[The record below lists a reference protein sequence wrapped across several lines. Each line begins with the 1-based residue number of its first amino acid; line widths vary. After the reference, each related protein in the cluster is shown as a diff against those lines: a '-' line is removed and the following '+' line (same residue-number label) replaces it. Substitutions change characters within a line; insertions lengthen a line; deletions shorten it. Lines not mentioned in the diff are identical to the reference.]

1 MKLARILIVEDE
13 IDQAELYRMALEHAG
28 HEVVGAGGDLDLALR
43 AGEKPDLIIL
53 DERLR
58 GRSGTAFI
66 PTLRKTYPAARILL
80 VTADPDAA
88 EAAPQHGADRGV
100 RKPVPLA
107 QLVMHIQEILAGR

>member
-1 MKLARILIVEDE
+1 MQALLAKD
-13 IDQAELYRMALEHAG
+13 
-28 HEVVGAGGDLDLALR
+28 
-43 AGEKPDLIIL
+43 KPDLIIL

-66 PTLRKTYPAARILL
+66 PTLRRTYPRARILL

-100 RKPVPLA
+100 RKPVPLN
-107 QLVMHIQEILAGR
+107 QLVGHIRETLAGG